1 MDSSLQPLLFMA
13 MSKNDNNST
22 TTIILTFIMI
32 LSSYLMRVIPFSEVY
47 DILVFYMKGNH
58 NYISITIPS
67 HEVPVVKGYSMSTT
81 PVTKI
86 VYSKTFLALLYYLS
100 KNKDCKLES
109 LTEILTNNCELNLQK
124 YDKDGNPITTDNE
137 YMFIPLNNEKILI
150 SNKNNIKIFC
160 EFSNNENK
168 STSDDDSSK
177 KTKNNVSN
185 KNNFIIKLLVK
196 KSYNIDISILND
208 FIKEC
213 IDNYDSFLN
222 INKGICDKQYI
233 YEYKTCEKSDSKL
246 QLYFDEYLMEHNK
259 DLLVNIFFEGKDKLI
274 DYITPFI
281 YDKENKINSGEEEYK
296 RAGFTF
302 KAGLLFHGYPGCG
315 KTSTIKAILSYTK
328 RHAIIINLNKVKTCE
343 ELENIFRKRIFNDK
357 LLHGKQ
363 LCYILEDCDAYED
376 NIIKSREKN
385 DDADNDP
392 KKISECSEINQI
404 AKLME
409 MSTLSVKPG
418 SIYNT
423 NSLNLSCFL
432 NILDGII
439 ELHGIMIIMTTNYPE
454 KIDSALV
461 RPGRFDFKYEF
472 KRASKKII
480 KEMLQFKY
488 NLSKDKI
495 NKYNEIMN
503 IKDEIISPAEI
514 QSICFKN
521 KNIEDAINDI
531 ILYCQK

>member
-13 MSKNDNNST
+13 MSNKNDINSNT
-22 TTIILTFIMI
+22 TLIITFMML
-32 LSSYLMRVIPFSEVY
+32 LSTYLMRVIPFSEIY
-47 DILVFYMKGNH
+47 DMLVFYIKGEH

-67 HEVPVVKGYSMSTT
+67 HEVPVIKGFSMGTA

-100 KNKDCKLES
+100 ENKDCKLES
-109 LTEILTNNCELNLQK
+109 LTEILTSNCELNLQR
-124 YDKDGNPITTDNE
+124 YDKDGNPINTNNE

-150 SNKNNIKIFC
+150 SNKNNIEIFC
-160 EFSNNENK
+160 EFSNSENK
-168 STSDDDSSK
+168 SSSDDDSSK
-177 KTKNNVSN
+177 KNTNNVSK

-196 KSYNIDISILND
+196 KSYNVDLSILND
-208 FIKEC
+208 FMKEC
-213 IDNYDSFLN
+213 IDKYNVFLN
-222 INKGICDKQYI
+222 SNKEICDKQYI

-246 QLYFDEYLMEHNK
+246 QLYFDEFLMEHNK

-328 RHAIIINLNKVKTCE
+328 RHGIIINLNKVKTCE

-385 DDADNDP
+385 DDDNDP
-392 KKISECSEINQI
+392 KKMSELSEINQI

-409 MSTLSVKPG
+409 MSTVSVKT
-418 SIYNT
+418 SNIFNT
-423 NSLNLSCFL
+423 DSLNLSCFL

-439 ELHGIMIIMTTNYPE
+439 ELHGIMIIMTTNYPD

-488 NLSKDKI
+488 NLSKIEI
-495 NKYNEIMN
+495 NKYTEHMN
-503 IKDEIISPAEI
+503 IKDEIISPAEV

-531 ILYCQK
+531 ILLCQK